1 MQKMHILTQVP
12 EHIFSTPNQIT
23 VTQRW
28 QKRFNVASW
37 IRFDV
42 QDNSPVRLLL
52 RYRDTNGVRDV
63 AVDQGQINSKTL
75 LLSGV
80 ANLKLTGRLERID
93 VILQSD
99 LDHYVVDE
107 LFVQPVPD
115 KTSERSRPA
124 RKVIWG
130 SLDN

>member
-12 EHIFSTPNQIT
+12 EHIFSAPNQIA

-37 IRFDV
+37 IRFDA

-52 RYRDTNGVRDV
+52 RYRDASGVRDI
-63 AVDQGQINSKTL
+63 AVDQGRINSKTL

-80 ANLKLTGRLERID
+80 ANLKLTGRLERLD

-107 LFVQPVPD
+107 LFVQPVQD
-115 KTSERSRPA
+115 KSAERSRPA

-130 SLDN
+130 SSES

>member
-12 EHIFSTPNQIT
+12 EHIFTAPNQIA

-37 IRFDV
+37 IRFDA

-52 RYRDTNGVRDV
+52 RYRDASGVRDV
-63 AVDQGQINSKTL
+63 AVDQGRINSKTL

-107 LFVQPVPD
+107 LFVQPVHD
-115 KTSERSRPA
+115 KSAERSRPA
-124 RKVIWG
+124 RKVNWG
-130 SLDN
+130 TSES